1 MLFPNIQEGALGHRN
16 FTRNFPVL
24 RGIQARREY
33 FVTQLPLQVVEEFL
47 KFDEAELPAELRAQ
61 RGINTQRLPE
71 LVNYVVGNRDNY
83 VFSALTASIGYSEE
97 PVEFELYPG
106 IPGESIGN
114 LSIPITAPIL
124 VNDGQHRRAAI
135 IEALK
140 LDPTLREE
148 SIALVLFMDKGLER
162 SQQIFA
168 DLNRYAIRP
177 SASIG
182 ILYDHR
188 DPLAGITRTVISQ
201 IPWLHDVVEVEKST
215 LGPRSRKLFTLSALF
230 TGTRSLLN
238 GIEVDDSQLVKIACA
253 FWEGISMGFPD
264 WREISTR
271 RVASA
276 ELREQFIYCHGLTLH
291 AMGELGNALLKQ
303 NIEVDWTAVGLRLS
317 EIDWRRSNTAL
328 WEGRAM
334 VGGRVQKG
342 SQNLV
347 LTANVLRKHLG
358 LRLSEEQENAE
369 RALLGGFNE

>member
-1 MLFPNIQEGALGHRN
+1 MAYRN
-16 FTRNFPVL
+16 FTRNFPVI

-47 KFDEAELPAELRAQ
+47 RFDEAELPAELRAQ
-61 RGINTQRLPE
+61 RGINSQRVPE
-71 LVNYVVGNRDNY
+71 LANYVVGNRDNY
-83 VFSALTASIGYSEE
+83 VFSALTASIGFSEE
-97 PVEFELYPG
+97 PVLFEPFSE
-106 IPGESIGN
+106 IPGGTIGN

-162 SQQIFA
+162 SQQMFA

-188 DPLAGITRTVISQ
+188 DPVAGITRTVISQ
-201 IPWLHDVVEVEKST
+201 LPWLHDVVEVEKST

-238 GIEVDDSQLVKIACA
+238 GIEIDNAEAVKIACS
-253 FWEGISMGFPD
+253 FWDGISLGFPD
-264 WREISTR
+264 WREITTR

-291 AMGELGNALLKQ
+291 AMGELGNALLKE
-303 NIEVDWTAVGLRLS
+303 NLNVDWPDVGSRLS
-317 EIDWRRSNTAL
+317 QIDWRRSNSSL

-334 VGGRVQKG
+334 IGGRVQKG
-342 SQNLV
+342 SQNLI
-347 LTANVLRKHLG
+347 LTTNVLKKHLG
-358 LRLSEEQENAE
+358 IPLTEEQEAME
-369 RALLGGFNE
+369 MALQGGSNG

>member
-1 MLFPNIQEGALGHRN
+1 MLFVNILEGVLAYRN
-16 FTRNFPVL
+16 FTRNFPVI

-61 RGINTQRLPE
+61 RGINSQRVPE
-71 LVNYVVGNRDNY
+71 LVNYVVGNRDDY

-97 PVEFELYPG
+97 PVEFEQYDA
-106 IPGESIGN
+106 IPGGTIGN

-188 DPLAGITRTVISQ
+188 DPVAGITRTVISRL
-201 IPWLHDVVEVEKST
+201 PWLHDVVEVEKST

-238 GIEVDDSQLVKIACA
+238 GLDVDDSHSVKIACE
-253 FWEGISMGFPD
+253 FWDGISMGFPD
-264 WREISTR
+264 WREITTR

-276 ELREQFIYCHGLTLH
+276 ELREQYIYCHGLTLH

-303 NIEVDWTAVGLRLS
+303 DIDVDWQKVGLRLS
-317 EIDWRRSNTAL
+317 EIDWRRSNSTL

-334 VGGRVQKG
+334 IGGRVQKG
-342 SQNLV
+342 SQNLI
-347 LTANVLRKHLG
+347 LTANVLRMHLG
-358 LRLSEEQENAE
+358 ISLTEEQKAVE
-369 RALLGGFNE
+369 RALLGRKDD

>member
-1 MLFPNIQEGALGHRN
+1 MLFRNIQEALVTYRN
-16 FTRNFPVL
+16 FTRNFPVI

-61 RGINTQRLPE
+61 RGINSQRVPE
-71 LVNYVVGNRDNY
+71 LANYVVGNRDNY

-97 PVEFELYPG
+97 AVLFEPYDE
-106 IPGESIGN
+106 IPGGTIGN

-124 VNDGQHRRAAI
+124 INDGQHRRAAI

-140 LDPTLREE
+140 LDPSLREE
-148 SIALVLFMDKGLER
+148 SIALVLYMDKGLER
-162 SQQIFA
+162 SQQMFA

-188 DPLAGITRTVISQ
+188 DPVAGVTRTVISRL
-201 IPWLHDVVEVEKST
+201 PWLHDVVEVEKST

-238 GIEVDDSQLVKIACA
+238 GIEVDDNEAVRIACA
-253 FWEGISMGFPD
+253 FWDGISIGFPD
-264 WREISTR
+264 WREITTR
-271 RVASA
+271 RVVSA
-276 ELREQFIYCHGLTLH
+276 ELREQYIYCHGLTLH
-291 AMGELGNALLKQ
+291 AMGELGNVLLKRD
-303 NIEVDWTAVGLRLS
+303 IDVDWPNIGRQLS
-317 EIDWRRSNTAL
+317 EIDWRRSNAAL

-347 LTANVLRKHLG
+347 LTTNVLKHHLG
-358 LRLSEEQENAE
+358 IPLTEEQEHMEQAFK
-369 RALLGGFNE
+369 GGSNG